1 MSTLHLAV
9 WSLAYDSSCQKLTQ
23 YHFVIVL
30 FPCRRRFSVYFS
42 IGTTQEEGVVESVER
57 KYHFGLDSLASTR
70 SYSENTLRRCTL
82 GFDMLTLIAFTS
94 IASHRIRSLPDII
107 S

>member
-1 MSTLHLAV
+1 MSTLHRAV

-23 YHFVIVL
+23 YHFVNVL
-30 FPCRRRFSVYFS
+30 FPVVDAFQSTSPSAPPRKKV
-42 IGTTQEEGVVESVER
+42 VVESVER